1 MESIELKNN
10 AENLIYQT
18 EKQLKEFQDKLKKE
32 DYENINSKVTSLK
45 DCKDSN
51 DTDKIKSAIDDLNGE
66 WSKVSQDL
74 YNASQQ
80 APDNAADVKEESKSK
95 KTTTNK
101 NDNVENVDYE
111 VVDDEKNK

>member
-1 MESIELKNN
+1 MMPFNYLLLTISILFTTLFSN
-10 AENLIYQT
+10 ANT
-18 EKQLKEFQDKLKKE
+18 H
-32 DYENINSKVTSLK
+32 ENINSKVTYLK

-80 APDNAADVKEESKSK
+80 APENAADVKEEPKSK
-95 KTTTNK
+95 KTNSNN

-111 VVDDEKNK
+111 VVDDEKDK